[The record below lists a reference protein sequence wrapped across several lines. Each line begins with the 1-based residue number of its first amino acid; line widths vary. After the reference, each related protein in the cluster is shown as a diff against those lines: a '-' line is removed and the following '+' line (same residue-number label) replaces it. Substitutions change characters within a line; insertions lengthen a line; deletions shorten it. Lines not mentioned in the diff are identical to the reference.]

1 VIVVDTSALVSA
13 IVGRPTDD
21 RLLQRLIDYGDLHA
35 PHLLDVEVLHALR
48 GLVMGGKLAEHRA
61 GDAWADFADL
71 AIVRYP
77 HGPLA
82 DRMWELRDRF
92 TAYDA
97 AFVTLAEALGAPL
110 VTCDA
115 RLSAASR
122 LGVQIELFE
131 HAT

>member
-1 VIVVDTSALVSA
+1 MSSGATTVSISPSQFDDEYARIFDGDEHWAALAS
-13 IVGRPTDD
+13 PTGSM
-21 RLLQRLIDYGDLHA
+21 Y
-35 PHLLDVEVLHALR
+35 EW
-48 GLVMGGKLAEHRA
+48 
-61 GDAWADFADL
+61 DASSTYVQEPPFFASITLDFADL
-71 AIVRYP
+71 TIVRYP
-77 HGPLA
+77 HISLS
-82 DRMWELRDRF
+82 DRMWALRDRF